1 MERPTDSLHV
11 WLTETESVPRDRLPD
26 FRQLLSPEEL
36 ARHDRF
42 VFEKDR
48 NLFLIARAHLRNVLS
63 QYADVSPDA
72 WQFRSSPLG
81 RPEIAN
87 TSYGPPIHFNLS
99 HTRGLVAS
107 VVSGLAEIGID
118 AEHCDRLLDHQRLAR
133 STFSRQEADA
143 IERASET
150 DRPLLFFQLW
160 TLKEAYSKARGRGM
174 SLAFDRF
181 GFDITASGITAHLD
195 DLSEDAA
202 GWHFEVIRPTREHQ
216 VAIAARFPAGHH
228 PSIDTR
234 RLAL

>member
-1 MERPTDSLHV
+1 MELPTDSLHV
-11 WLTETESVPRDRLPD
+11 WLTETESVPRDRFPD

-48 NLFLIARAHLRNVLS
+48 NLFLIARAHLRSVLS
-63 QYADVSPDA
+63 LYAEVSPGA

-87 TSYGPPIHFNLS
+87 TSYGPPLHFNLS

-107 VVSGLAEIGID
+107 VVSLLAEIGID

-133 STFSRQEADA
+133 STFSREEADA
-143 IERASET
+143 IDRASET

-160 TLKEAYSKARGRGM
+160 TLKEAYCKATGRGM
-174 SLAFDRF
+174 SLPFDCF
-181 GFDITASGITAHLD
+181 GFEITPSGITAHLD
-195 DLSEDAA
+195 DMSEDAA
-202 GWHFEVIRPTREHQ
+202 RWHFDVIRPTSDHQ
-216 VAIAARFPAGHH
+216 VAIAAKIPAGHS
-228 PSIDTR
+228 PSIGTR
-234 RLAL
+234 RLDL